1 MSGRVLVH
9 HIEVVPI
16 TVRHMVLTAG
26 QTEDSADLGG
36 LGEDARLLAEGED
49 GVDLVVAA

>member
-1 MSGRVLVH
+1 M
-9 HIEVVPI
+9 PI